1 MYATISVTPA
11 CSAASTI
18 ASASVRLKAMGFS
31 TSTCL
36 PAWAAAIAGS
46 LWIGVAITT
55 ASTSPCSSSACTSV
69 KRRSTPKRSPTC
81 STTRGEISH
90 TAVTRK
96 PGSSVRKGRCI
107 HCAISPHPITP
118 TLTIRMGYVLVS
130 VCQGAGLDDGAGRFV
145 GVNLAPGRP
154 IDQALEFVP
163 AAHVVEQTPAHPLHH
178 QVQDLGAQAGKAT
191 LGQLARRF

>member
-1 MYATISVTPA
+1 M
-11 CSAASTI
+11 
-18 ASASVRLKAMGFS
+18 
-31 TSTCL
+31 
-36 PAWAAAIAGS
+36 
-46 LWIGVAITT
+46 GVAITT

-96 PGSSVRKGRCI
+96 PGNSVRKGRCI

-118 TLTIRMGYVLVS
+118 TLTMRIGYVPFLVG
-130 VCQGAGLDDGAGRFV
+130 QGAGLDEGVGRFV
-145 GVNLAPGRP
+145 GVDLAPGRALE
-154 IDQALEFVP
+154 QGLEFVP

-178 QVQDLGAQAGKAT
+178 QVQDLSAQTGAAT
-191 LGQLARRF
+191 LGQLARRFQVCAMALG